1 MNTKEQELKEFTSAS
16 ISITPQA
23 CERIKKA
30 MKLED
35 KEGWGLRMS
44 VEQGG
49 CSGMS
54 YKMTFDEKRCLLY
67 TSPSPR
73 DRG

>member
-30 MKLED
+30 MKFSIRPL
-35 KEGWGLRMS
+35 KNLI
-44 VEQGG
+44 
-49 CSGMS
+49 
-54 YKMTFDEKRCLLY
+54 LI
-67 TSPSPR
+67 
-73 DRG
+73 